1 MNDSMNPHRDNV
13 SRLTKCEDERLHQIR
28 VGALD
33 STASALKKIIK
44 QQELT
49 EEIGEN
55 GLRDIEAA
63 VSSAED
69 ALFSLA
75 SASTVDDI
83 DKTRQLLKE
92 YGRGDLLP

>member
-1 MNDSMNPHRDNV
+1 MNDSKNPNRDNV
-13 SRLTKCEDERLHQIR
+13 SRLTFCEDQRLHLIR

-33 STASALKKIIK
+33 STASALKNIIK

-49 EEIGEN
+49 EEVGED

-69 ALFSLA
+69 ALFYLA

-83 DKTRQLLKE
+83 DKTRELLQE

>member
-1 MNDSMNPHRDNV
+1 MNDSMNPNRDNV

-33 STASALKKIIK
+33 STASALKNIIK

-49 EEIGEN
+49 EEIGEE
-55 GLRDIEAA
+55 GIRDIEAA

-69 ALFSLA
+69 ALFYLA

-83 DKTRQLLKE
+83 DKTRELLKE
-92 YGRGDLLP
+92 YGREDLLP

>member
-1 MNDSMNPHRDNV
+1 MNDSMNPNRDNV

-33 STASALKKIIK
+33 STASALKNIIK

-49 EEIGEN
+49 EEIGEE
-55 GLRDIEAA
+55 GIRDIEAA

-69 ALFSLA
+69 ALFYLA

-92 YGRGDLLP
+92 YGKEDLLP

>member
-1 MNDSMNPHRDNV
+1 MNSNRDNV
-13 SRLTKCEDERLHQIR
+13 SRLTKCEDKSLHQIR

-33 STASALKKIIK
+33 STASALKNIIK

-49 EEIGEN
+49 EEIGEE
-55 GLRDIEAA
+55 GIRDIEAA

-69 ALFSLA
+69 ALFYLA

-83 DKTRQLLKE
+83 DRTRELLKE
-92 YGRGDLLP
+92 YGREDLLP

>member
-1 MNDSMNPHRDNV
+1 MNDSMNPSRDNV

-33 STASALKKIIK
+33 STASALKNIIK

-49 EEIGEN
+49 EEIGEE
-55 GLRDIEAA
+55 GIRDIEAA

-69 ALFSLA
+69 ALFYLA

-83 DKTRQLLKE
+83 DKTRELLKE
-92 YGRGDLLP
+92 YGREDLLP

>member
-49 EEIGEN
+49 EEIEEN

-69 ALFSLA
+69 ALFYLA

-92 YGRGDLLP
+92 YGREDLLP

>member
-69 ALFSLA
+69 ALFYLA

-83 DKTRQLLKE
+83 DKTRQLLKD

>member
-44 QQELT
+44 QQDLT

-69 ALFSLA
+69 ALFYLA

>member
-1 MNDSMNPHRDNV
+1 MNDSKNPNRDNV

-33 STASALKKIIK
+33 STASALKNIIK

-49 EEIGEN
+49 EEIGEE
-55 GLRDIEAA
+55 GIRDIEAA

-69 ALFSLA
+69 ALFYLA

-83 DKTRQLLKE
+83 DKTRELLKE
-92 YGRGDLLP
+92 YGREDLMP

>member
-1 MNDSMNPHRDNV
+1 MNPNRDNV

-33 STASALKKIIK
+33 STASALKNIIK

-49 EEIGEN
+49 EEIGEE
-55 GLRDIEAA
+55 GIRDIEAA

-69 ALFSLA
+69 ALFYLA

-92 YGRGDLLP
+92 YGKEDLLP

>member
-1 MNDSMNPHRDNV
+1 MNDSMNPNRDNV

-28 VGALD
+28 VGALN
-33 STASALKKIIK
+33 STASALKNIIK

-49 EEIGEN
+49 EEIGEE
-55 GLRDIEAA
+55 GIRDIEAA

-69 ALFSLA
+69 ALFYLA

-83 DKTRQLLKE
+83 DKTRELLKE
-92 YGRGDLLP
+92 YGREDLLP

>member
-1 MNDSMNPHRDNV
+1 MNDSMNPNRDNV

-33 STASALKKIIK
+33 STASALKNIIK

-49 EEIGEN
+49 EEIGEE
-55 GLRDIEAA
+55 GIRDIEAA

-69 ALFSLA
+69 ALFYLA

-92 YGRGDLLP
+92 YGREDLLP

>member
-1 MNDSMNPHRDNV
+1 MNPNRDNV

-33 STASALKKIIK
+33 STASALKNIIK

-49 EEIGEN
+49 EEIGEE
-55 GLRDIEAA
+55 GIRDIEAA

-69 ALFSLA
+69 ALFYLA

-83 DKTRQLLKE
+83 DKTRELLKE
-92 YGRGDLLP
+92 YGREDLMP

>member
-1 MNDSMNPHRDNV
+1 MNDSMNPNRDNV

-33 STASALKKIIK
+33 STASALKNIIK

-49 EEIGEN
+49 EEIGEE
-55 GLRDIEAA
+55 GIRDIEAA

-69 ALFSLA
+69 VLFYLA

-83 DKTRQLLKE
+83 DKTRELLKE
-92 YGRGDLLP
+92 YGREDLLP

>member
-1 MNDSMNPHRDNV
+1 MNPNRDNV

-33 STASALKKIIK
+33 STASALKNIIK

-49 EEIGEN
+49 EEIGEE
-55 GLRDIEAA
+55 GIRDIEAA

-69 ALFSLA
+69 ALFYLA

-83 DKTRQLLKE
+83 DRTRELLKE
-92 YGRGDLLP
+92 YGREDLLP

>member
-1 MNDSMNPHRDNV
+1 MNPNPDNG

-33 STASALKKIIK
+33 STASALKNIIK

-49 EEIGEN
+49 EEIGEE
-55 GLRDIEAA
+55 GIRDIEAA

-69 ALFSLA
+69 ALFYLA

-83 DKTRQLLKE
+83 DKTRELLKE
-92 YGRGDLLP
+92 YGREDLLP

>member
-1 MNDSMNPHRDNV
+1 MNDSMNLNRDNV

-33 STASALKKIIK
+33 STASALKNIIK

-49 EEIGEN
+49 EEIGEE
-55 GLRDIEAA
+55 GIRDIEAA

-69 ALFSLA
+69 ALFYLA

-83 DKTRQLLKE
+83 DKTRELLKE
-92 YGRGDLLP
+92 YGREDLLP

>member
-1 MNDSMNPHRDNV
+1 MNDSMNPNRDNV

-33 STASALKKIIK
+33 STASALKHIIN

-49 EEIGEN
+49 EEIGEE
-55 GLRDIEAA
+55 GIRDIEAA

-69 ALFSLA
+69 ALFYLA

-83 DKTRQLLKE
+83 DKTRELLKE
-92 YGRGDLLP
+92 YGREDLLP

>member
-1 MNDSMNPHRDNV
+1 MNDSMNPNRDNV

-33 STASALKKIIK
+33 STASALKNIIK

-49 EEIGEN
+49 EEIGEE
-55 GLRDIEAA
+55 GIRDIEAA

-69 ALFSLA
+69 ALFYLA

-83 DKTRQLLKE
+83 DKTRELLKE
-92 YGRGDLLP
+92 YGREDLMP

>member
-1 MNDSMNPHRDNV
+1 MNDSMNPNRDNV

-33 STASALKKIIK
+33 STASALKNIIK

-49 EEIGEN
+49 EEIGEE
-55 GLRDIEAA
+55 GIRDIEAA

-69 ALFSLA
+69 ALFYLV

-83 DKTRQLLKE
+83 DRTRELLKV

>member
-1 MNDSMNPHRDNV
+1 MNDSMNPNRDTV

-33 STASALKKIIK
+33 STASALKNIIK

-49 EEIGEN
+49 EEIGEE
-55 GLRDIEAA
+55 GIRDIEAA

-69 ALFSLA
+69 ALFYLA

-83 DKTRQLLKE
+83 DKTRELLKE
-92 YGRGDLLP
+92 YGREDLLP

>member
-1 MNDSMNPHRDNV
+1 MNPNRDNV

-33 STASALKKIIK
+33 STASALKNIIK

-49 EEIGEN
+49 EEIGEE
-55 GLRDIEAA
+55 GIRDIEAA

-69 ALFSLA
+69 ALFYLA

-92 YGRGDLLP
+92 YGREDLLP

>member
-1 MNDSMNPHRDNV
+1 MNDSMNPNRDNV

-33 STASALKKIIK
+33 STASALKNIIM

-49 EEIGEN
+49 EEIGEE
-55 GLRDIEAA
+55 GIRDIEAA

-69 ALFSLA
+69 ALFYLA

-83 DKTRQLLKE
+83 DKTRELLKE
-92 YGRGDLLP
+92 YGREDLLP

>member
-1 MNDSMNPHRDNV
+1 MNDSKNPNRDNV
-13 SRLTKCEDERLHQIR
+13 SRLTLCEDQRLHLIR

-33 STASALKKIIK
+33 STASALQKIIK

-49 EEIGEN
+49 EEIGED

-69 ALFSLA
+69 ALFYLA

-83 DKTRQLLKE
+83 DKTRELLQE

>member
-1 MNDSMNPHRDNV
+1 MNDSMNPNRDNV

-33 STASALKKIIK
+33 STASALKNIIK

-49 EEIGEN
+49 EEIGEE
-55 GLRDIEAA
+55 GIRDIEAA

-69 ALFSLA
+69 ALFYLA

-83 DKTRQLLKE
+83 DRTRELLKE
-92 YGRGDLLP
+92 YGREDLLP

>member
-33 STASALKKIIK
+33 STASALKNIIK

-49 EEIGEN
+49 EEIGEE
-55 GLRDIEAA
+55 GIRDIEAA

-69 ALFSLA
+69 ALFYLA

-83 DKTRQLLKE
+83 DRTRELLKE
-92 YGRGDLLP
+92 YGREDLLP

>member
-1 MNDSMNPHRDNV
+1 MNDSMNPNRDNV
-13 SRLTKCEDERLHQIR
+13 SRLTMCEDQRLHLIR

-33 STASALKKIIK
+33 STASALQKIIK

-49 EEIGEN
+49 EEIGED

-69 ALFSLA
+69 ALFYLA

-83 DKTRQLLKE
+83 DKTRELLQE

>member
-69 ALFSLA
+69 ALFYLA

-92 YGRGDLLP
+92 YGRGNLLP